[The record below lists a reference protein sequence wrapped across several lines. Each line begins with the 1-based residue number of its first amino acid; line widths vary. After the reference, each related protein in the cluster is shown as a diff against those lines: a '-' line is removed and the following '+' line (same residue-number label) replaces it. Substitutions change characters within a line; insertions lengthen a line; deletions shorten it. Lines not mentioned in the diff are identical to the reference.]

1 MHVLKFVPT
10 VLEMGTNEGNYERG
24 CTFKHFRVPTL
35 LSTLQNAPLPKD
47 TGSGSSKQTTQ
58 LNLRLLCLLCA
69 REIKCSFC
77 MILTRCTISR
87 ARAFDLACLP
97 E

>member
-1 MHVLKFVPT
+1 MDVLKLVPT
-10 VLEMGTNEGNYERG
+10 VLGNGQNEGNHEHGY
-24 CTFKHFRVPTL
+24 TFKYFRVPTL

-58 LNLRLLCLLCA
+58 LSLRLLCLLCA

-77 MILTRCTISR
+77 MILIRCTISR
-87 ARAFDLACLP
+87 ARAFDLVCLP

>member
-1 MHVLKFVPT
+1 MHVLKLVPT
-10 VLEMGTNEGNYERG
+10 VLGNGQNEGNHEHGY
-24 CTFKHFRVPTL
+24 TFKYFRVPTL

-58 LNLRLLCLLCA
+58 ISLRLLCLLCA

-87 ARAFDLACLP
+87 ARAFDLVYLP